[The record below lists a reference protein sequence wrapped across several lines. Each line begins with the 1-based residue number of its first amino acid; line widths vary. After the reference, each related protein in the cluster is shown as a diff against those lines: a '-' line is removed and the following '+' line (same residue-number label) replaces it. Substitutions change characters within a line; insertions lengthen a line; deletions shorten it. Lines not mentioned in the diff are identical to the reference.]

1 MTISIVTGGAGF
13 IGSHIVEK
21 LLQLEHMVVVID
33 NEYSDNDNFHWR
45 KDTLNVNI
53 DITDYKGLK
62 QAFTGADYI
71 FHCAAEARIGPA
83 IENPVNAL
91 NINTIGTCNVL
102 QCAREVK
109 AKKVLYSSTSSGYG
123 LNEAPNVETQPDDCL
138 NPYSVSKVNGEKLCK
153 MYTDLFGL
161 ETVIFRYFNVYG
173 NRQPIKGQYA
183 PVIGIFLR
191 QLENDQEL
199 TIVGDG
205 EQRRDFVNV
214 KDVVQANILAATKE
228 LDDSALGQVYN
239 VGTGVN
245 YSVNEIAKM
254 ISDFTVNIDARPG
267 EAKETLAHISR
278 IKGTLGWEPTIKVED
293 WISEQL
299 TPEIPPQNENPIR
312 RSFDKIKNWLY
323 GE

>member
-21 LLQLEHMVVVID
+21 LKQLDHMVVVVD

-62 QAFTGADYI
+62 KAFTGADYI

-102 QCAREVK
+102 QCAREVG

-123 LNEAPNVETQPDDCL
+123 LNEAPNIETQPDDCL
-138 NPYSVSKVNGEKLCK
+138 NPYSVSKIAGEKLCK
-153 MYTDLFGL
+153 MYTDLYGL
-161 ETVIFRYFNVYG
+161 NTIIFRYFNVFG
-173 NRQPIKGQYA
+173 ERAPRKGQYA
-183 PVIGIFLR
+183 PVTGIFLR
-191 QLENDQEL
+191 QKAAGEPL

-205 EQRRDFVNV
+205 EQRRDYIYV
-214 KDVVQANILAATKE
+214 KDVANANVMAAISNP
-228 LDDSALGQVYN
+228 DDEAYGQVYN
-239 VGTGVN
+239 VGSGKN
-245 YSVNEIAKM
+245 YSVNEIASF
-254 ISDFTVNIDARPG
+254 ISDDTINIPPRIG
-267 EAKETLAHISR
+267 EARNSLANI
-278 IKGTLGWEPTIKVED
+278 
-293 WISEQL
+293 
-299 TPEIPPQNENPIR
+299 
-312 RSFDKIKNWLY
+312 DKIKKTFAWKPEVDVEQWIKTQL
-323 GE
+323 

>member
-21 LLQLEHMVVVID
+21 LKRLDHMVVVID

-53 DITDYKGLK
+53 DITDYKALK
-62 QAFTGADYI
+62 KACTGADYI
-71 FHCAAEARIGPA
+71 FHLAAEARIGPS
-83 IENPVNAL
+83 IENPINAL

-138 NPYSVSKVNGEKLCK
+138 NPYSVSKIAGEKLCK
-153 MYTDLFGL
+153 MYTDLYGL
-161 ETVIFRYFNVYG
+161 NTIIFRYFNVFG
-173 NRQPIKGQYA
+173 ERAPRKGQYA

-191 QLENDQEL
+191 QLAAGESL

-205 EQRRDFVNV
+205 EQRRDFTYV
-214 KDVVQANILAATKE
+214 KDIVNANIMAALSNADKE
-228 LDDSALGQVYN
+228 AYGQVYN
-239 VGTGVN
+239 VGSGVN
-245 YSVNEIAKM
+245 YSVNEVAAM
-254 ISDFTVNIDARPG
+254 ISDDVKYIPPRLG
-267 EAKETLAHISR
+267 EARISLAN
-278 IKGTLGWEPTIKVED
+278 V
-293 WISEQL
+293 
-299 TPEIPPQNENPIR
+299 
-312 RSFDKIKNWLY
+312 DKIYNTFAWKPQQNLEEWVKKQI
-323 GE
+323 GN

>member
-45 KDTLNVNI
+45 KDTLNVNL

-71 FHCAAEARIGPA
+71 FHLAAEARIGPA

-102 QCAREVK
+102 QCAREVG

-123 LNEAPNVETQPDDCL
+123 LNDAPNVETQPDDCL
-138 NPYSVSKVNGEKLCK
+138 NPYSVSKIAGEKLCK
-153 MYTDLFGL
+153 MYTDLYGL
-161 ETVIFRYFNVYG
+161 KTIVFRYFNVFG
-173 NRQPIKGQYA
+173 ERAPRKGQYA
-183 PVIGIFLR
+183 PVTGIFLR
-191 QLENDQEL
+191 QKAAGEPL

-205 EQRRDFVNV
+205 EQRRDYIYV
-214 KDVVQANILAATKE
+214 KDVANANIMAAISNP
-228 LDDSALGQVYN
+228 DDDAYGQVYN
-239 VGTGVN
+239 VGSGKN
-245 YSVNEIAKM
+245 YSVNEIASF
-254 ISDFTVNIDARPG
+254 ISDDTINIPPRIG
-267 EAKETLAHISR
+267 EARNSLANIEKIQKTFAWKPEVDVEQW
-278 IKGTLGWEPTIKVED
+278 IKT
-293 WISEQL
+293 QL
-299 TPEIPPQNENPIR
+299 
-312 RSFDKIKNWLY
+312 
-323 GE
+323 